1 LQIIINWETS
11 SVTFCKL
18 WKLKRRDMK
27 QSRREFLTKSTCALG
42 MAALATQFEHFG
54 LMSAMAQKVE
64 NAGAP
69 EAPGDYR
76 ALVCIFMQGGNDG
89 NNTVVPIHND
99 AGVSNYAAYANA
111 RSSQGLAIAQNSLL
125 PISVPRMNNLTYGL
139 NPNFGAVTGGINNGV
154 HELWAQGKMAIVAN
168 AGTLVAPM
176 SRAQYQNNSIRKP
189 FQLFSHSDQV
199 SQYQSGRSDTPSF
212 TGWGGRISDRRTAS
226 DNPGGLIPMITSING
241 AQLFTAGQT
250 TLPLA
255 IASAGTSLSNVLN
268 PQGFTAT
275 TASQARLSAFNQLRT
290 QDLNANY
297 IKAASHITD
306 QAIQAN
312 QALATFQEVT
322 AAFPTTS
329 IGSQLKQVA
338 RLIKKRTD
346 LSVNR
351 QIFYVQVGSFD
362 THNNQINGQGTLL
375 AQYSQA
381 VRAFYDEMT
390 AQGIANNVTTFT
402 LSDFSRTLNPA
413 GSGATVGTDHAW
425 ANHLFVIGGAVTNS
439 DFYGSNTSNGTPFPT
454 LAMNGPDDADSGANA
469 RGRWIPTTS
478 AEQYAATLARWY
490 GLADADMP
498 IVFPNLGNFSNS
510 NLGFMQP

>member
-1 LQIIINWETS
+1 
-11 SVTFCKL
+11 
-18 WKLKRRDMK
+18 MK
-27 QSRREFLTKSTCALG
+27 TSRREFLTKSTCALG

-54 LMSAMAQKVE
+54 LMSAMAQTVE
-64 NAGAP
+64 DANAP

-89 NNTVVPIHND
+89 NNTIVPNHSD
-99 AGVSNYAAYANA
+99 ASLSSYAAYASA
-111 RSSQGLAIAQNSLL
+111 RTTQGLAIAQNQLL
-125 PISVPRMNNLTYGL
+125 PISVPRMNGLTYGL
-139 NPNFGAVTGGINNGV
+139 NPNLGTVTGGVNNGI
-154 HELWAQGKMAIVAN
+154 HELWAQGKMAVVAN
-168 AGTLVAPM
+168 AGTLVSPM
-176 SRAQYQNNSIRKP
+176 TRAQYQSNSVRRP

-199 SQYQSGRSDTPSF
+199 SQCQSGRSDTPSF
-212 TGWGGRISDRRTAS
+212 TGWGGRISDRRTS
-226 DNPGGLIPMITSING
+226 PDNPGGLIPMITSING

-255 IASAGTSLSNVLN
+255 IANAGTSLSSVLS
-268 PQGFTAT
+268 PQGFNTTA
-275 TASQARLSAFNQLRT
+275 ASQARLSAFNQLRA
-290 QDLNANY
+290 QDLGANY
-297 IKAASHITD
+297 VKAASHITD

-322 AAFPTTS
+322 VAFPNTS
-329 IGSQLKQVA
+329 IGNQLKQVA
-338 RLIKKRTD
+338 RLIKKRAD

-362 THNNQINGQGTLL
+362 THNNQITGQGTLL
-375 AQYSQA
+375 AQFSQA
-381 VRAFYDEMT
+381 VRAFYDEMVV
-390 AQGIANNVTTFT
+390 QGVSNNVTTFT

-425 ANHLFVIGGAVTNS
+425 ANHLFVVGGAVTGS
-439 DFYGSNTSNGTPFPT
+439 DFYGANTSNGTPFPT
-454 LAMNGPDDADSGANA
+454 LTMNGPDDADSGANA

-478 AEQYAATLARWY
+478 VEQYAATLARWY

-498 IVFPNLGNFSNS
+498 LVFPNLGNFANT